1 VPSAQRATALRYAWA
16 RHQLAQGAAVWRTPQ
31 ILTWDGWLAAQWR
44 AAALQNLVPG
54 RQLLDASQERMLW
67 EAALQQLGG
76 DDPAALL
83 PHAAPLMRAAATANQ
98 SLLPLARMAV
108 TEEEQ
113 LLVAAL
119 RAVQEECERRGV
131 LALDLAPPGDFGFM
145 AHVPAPRILGQQQLT
160 PWQQRL
166 QELCWPGEE
175 LLLQGN
181 CAATAPRL
189 QRAAHLEAE
198 ISACAQW
205 CRERLAA
212 DGTRRLLV
220 VSAWQDPGTHTQGEL
235 LWRAIAG
242 GSGATDAR
250 HTWLAVEGGEALHH
264 QALVS
269 DALAALSL
277 GGKWIETG
285 SLLQLLVSPYF
296 AFGTTAEC
304 CALQSRLGMWGMA
317 RWRLAALR
325 QALTS
330 TTLPAAAR
338 LLSWLEDVQVQLTAG
353 ARTATQWAECFTRC
367 LNVAGFA
374 RHGALDSS
382 DAQRLA
388 RWGELLDEFAGLDAT
403 LAPLGAADA
412 VETLQRLAMQAVHQ
426 VATGDAAI
434 TFTTRMHDPLIRY
447 DGIWVMG
454 LTESRWPPAPRPDP
468 YVPLLAQRH
477 AQWPAAGVSQRL
489 QAASWLQQ
497 RWQQCTSELVQSH
510 ARQEGDVLHRPSALP
525 GVVGA
530 AWNDVAFEPA
540 AALCAAV
547 VTADTQLPAMRPED
561 LVEPLRGGST
571 RLAVQQECAFRAQA
585 QWRLGAVQPASFTDG
600 IGPLQ
605 RGMLL
610 HALLEGLWCDIQDHA
625 GLMRLTLADQE
636 ALFARH
642 WQAAVH
648 ANASRGVSWL
658 APGVLASERQRAA
671 RLITRVLEL
680 ERTRTT
686 FVVQGREQDVFWRC
700 GGAAL
705 NLRIDRIDR
714 LPDGSQLVV
723 DYKSGEAGAMY
734 LQEGA
739 ARPLQLAV
747 YVLALQQAG
756 MRADGALL
764 LSLKPA
770 KLGYA
775 GASSVEPRPQGVK
788 DVTDWP
794 AVVASWQRDLAA
806 LVAQH
811 LAGDAALATEPGV
824 CARCHL
830 PALCRRRAAG
840 DALPG
845 EESADD

>member
-1 VPSAQRATALRYAWA
+1 VPSAQRATALRHAWA
-16 RHQLAQGAAVWRTPQ
+16 RHQLAQGAAVWRTPE

-44 AAALQNLVPG
+44 AAALQNLVPD
-54 RQLLDASQERMLW
+54 RQVLNASQERMLW
-67 EAALQQLGG
+67 EAALQRLGG

-83 PHAAPLMRAAATANQ
+83 PHAAPLMRAAALASQ

-113 LLVAAL
+113 LLAAAL
-119 RAVQEECERRGV
+119 RTVQEECERRGV
-131 LALDLAPPGDFGFM
+131 LVLELAPPGEFAFM
-145 AHVPAPRILGQQQLT
+145 AQVAAPRILGQQQLT

-175 LLLQGN
+175 LLLQSN
-181 CAATAPRL
+181 SAATDPRL
-189 QRAAHLEAE
+189 RRAAHLEAE

-205 CRERLAA
+205 CCEHLAA

-220 VSAWQDPGTHTQGEL
+220 VSAWQDPGAHTQGEL

-242 GSGATDAR
+242 NSGGDPP

-264 QALVS
+264 HALVS

-277 GGKWIETG
+277 GGEWLET
-285 SLLQLLVSPYF
+285 SALLQLLVSPYF
-296 AFGTTAEC
+296 TFGTTTEC
-304 CALQSRLGMWGMA
+304 CALQARFGTWGLA

-330 TTLPAAAR
+330 TTQPAAGR
-338 LLSWLEDVQVQLTAG
+338 LLSWLESMHVQRTAG
-353 ARTATQWAECFTRC
+353 ARTATQWAEYFTRC
-367 LNVAGFA
+367 LNEAGFA
-374 RHGALDSS
+374 RQGTLNSS
-382 DAQRLA
+382 DVQRLG

-403 LAPLGAADA
+403 LSPLDAAHA
-412 VETLQRLAMQAVHQ
+412 VETLQHLARQAVHQ

-454 LTESRWPPAPRPDP
+454 LTESRWPQAPRPDP
-468 YVPLLAQRH
+468 YVPLLAQLQ
-477 AQWPAAGVSQRL
+477 AQWPAAGVSLRL
-489 QAASWLQQ
+489 QAAKWLQH
-497 RWQQCTSELVQSH
+497 RWQQCSSELVQSY

-525 GVVGA
+525 GVVDA
-530 AWNDVAFEPA
+530 AWADVPFEPA
-540 AALCAAV
+540 AVLAVAAV
-547 VTADTQLPAMRPED
+547 TDDAQLPAMRPEE
-561 LVEPLRGGST
+561 LAEPLRGGST

-585 QWRLGAVQPASFTDG
+585 QWRLGAAQPASFTDG

-610 HALLEGLWCDIQDHA
+610 HALLEGLWHDIQDHA
-625 GLMRLTLADQE
+625 GLLGLTPAAQE

-642 WQAAVH
+642 WQAAVQ
-648 ANASRGVSWL
+648 ANANRGVSWL

-671 RLITRVLEL
+671 RLIARVLEL
-680 ERTRTT
+680 ERARAA
-686 FVVQGREQDVFWRC
+686 FAVQGREQGISWRC
-700 GGAAL
+700 GEAAL

-723 DYKSGEAGAMY
+723 DYKSGDAGAMY

-770 KLGYA
+770 KLGYT

-788 DVTDWP
+788 EVTDWP
-794 AVVASWQRDLAA
+794 ATVASWQRELTA

-824 CARCHL
+824 CSRCHL